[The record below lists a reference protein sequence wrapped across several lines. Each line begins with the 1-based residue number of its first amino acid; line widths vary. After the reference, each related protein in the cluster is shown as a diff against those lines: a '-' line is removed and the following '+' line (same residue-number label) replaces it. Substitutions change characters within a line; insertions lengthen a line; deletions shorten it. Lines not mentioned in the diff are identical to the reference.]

1 MAIWLWKPSCCAPS
15 ARWLEINMAKI
26 HPTAIVDPQAQL
38 ADDVIVGAYTL
49 IGPNVRVGA
58 GTEIGPHCVIEG
70 HTTIG
75 VDNRIFQFASL
86 GADPQDKKYKGEPT
100 RLIIGDRNTIREF
113 TTFNTGTVQDKAFT
127 QVGNDNWIMAYVHV
141 AHDCVIGDHNV
152 IANSVQF
159 AGHVTVGNYT
169 LIGGISGIHQF
180 VRIGDFAMLG
190 FQTRLSQDL
199 PPFVV
204 AAGNPAQAQN
214 VHQEGPRRRGFSPE
228 RLSMLKQMY
237 RLLYRKGLTLEAA
250 KAEIVA
256 LRGQTPEADGDID
269 QMLAFLAQADRG
281 IVR

>member
-1 MAIWLWKPSCCAPS
+1 MA
-15 ARWLEINMAKI
+15 NI

-38 ADDVIVGAYTL
+38 ADSVTVGAFTT
-49 IGPNVRVGA
+49 IGPNVRIGA
-58 GTEIGPHCVIEG
+58 GTTIGAHCVIEG

-75 VDNRIFQFASL
+75 CDNHIYQFASL

-100 RLIIGDRNTIREF
+100 QLVIGNRNTIREF
-113 TTFNTGTVQDKAFT
+113 TTFNTGTVQDKSLT

-141 AHDCVIGDHNV
+141 AHDCIIGDHNV

-159 AGHVTVGNYT
+159 AGHVTVGNFT

-199 PPFVV
+199 PPFVM
-204 AAGNPAQAQN
+204 AAGNPAEAQN

-228 RLSMLKQMY
+228 RLSVLKQMY
-237 RLLYRKGLTLEAA
+237 KLLYRKGLTLEAS
-250 KAEIVA
+250 KAEIAA
-256 LRGQTPEADGDID
+256 LRGQTPGAEVDID
-269 QMLAFLAQADRG
+269 NMLTFLAEANRG